1 MIVACNLQA
10 KWISNAVLI
19 GVNNSPNVTSSVVV
33 AVSASAQHAV
43 YSEKK
48 AQHAVIKVAACVQF
62 NLVLSLYIYAVVP
75 SSSSFS

>member
-48 AQHAVIKVAACVQF
+48 
-62 NLVLSLYIYAVVP
+62 
-75 SSSSFS
+75 SSTCCH